1 VATRCA
7 TRYPTRRVTWKKA
20 IAVFQTEGDPPRTG
34 SRALAA
40 IGSMTN
46 KRRAATNPAAAYSPT
61 TVDPFLIRPSLS
73 AQMMLN
79 RIVAD

>member
-1 VATRCA
+1 
-7 TRYPTRRVTWKKA
+7 
-20 IAVFQTEGDPPRTG
+20 
-34 SRALAA
+34 
-40 IGSMTN
+40 MTN